1 MRNKVYIR
9 QIKESDSV
17 VISGC
22 SRGLG
27 YHLLLEYLSNGW
39 IVYPIVRDASS
50 IKNIRS
56 EFDANCR
63 PIICD
68 ITRESAG
75 ESISGVL
82 SKHTANLSLVIN
94 NAGLSGKG
102 ISLSKIDCS
111 NLNLLLSTH
120 CMGAICVTQACQPFL
135 VDGQSKIVNI
145 SSRLGSAHRNAK
157 MEFMGHGFSYT
168 YRIAKAAQNMA
179 SLCMSQDQELQNC
192 IVCSIHPGR
201 LMTETAA
208 YDADTDP
215 ADAAKRLKEKIDSL
229 EAGDNGKYFD
239 LDADEIPW

>member
-1 MRNKVYIR
+1 M
-9 QIKESDSV
+9 
-17 VISGC
+17 
-22 SRGLG
+22 
-27 YHLLLEYLSNGW
+27 EYLSNGW

-63 PIICD
+63 PIVCD

-75 ESISGVL
+75 ETITGVL
-82 SKHTANLSLVIN
+82 RGHSAVLSLVIN
-94 NAGLSGKG
+94 NAGIGGKG
-102 ISLSKIDCS
+102 INLSKIDCS
-111 NLNLLLSTH
+111 YLNLLLSTH
-120 CMGAICVTQACQPFL
+120 CMGAIRVTQACQPFL

-145 SSRLGSAHRNAK
+145 SSRLGSAYRNAK
-157 MEFMGHGFSYT
+157 EEFKGRGFSYS

-179 SLCMSQDQELQNC
+179 SLCMSQDEELKKC

-215 ADAAKRLKEKIDSL
+215 SDAAVRLKEKIDSL
-229 EAGDNGKYFD
+229 EAEDNGRYFD
-239 LDADEIPW
+239 LDADEMLW